1 MSSAA
6 SAKSQYPALILVG
19 AVVFVSV
26 IGYLD
31 YKTSWE
37 ISFFA
42 LYLVPIFLVSLFC
55 SRKCAIGFVVFCAL
69 MSYFVNLSSAPS
81 AQRQNLR
88 SLNRIVGFV
97 FGAVAG
103 IALRTQ
109 REHFR
114 SRLEAIERSRELEHE
129 IVRVSEREQRRIGQD
144 LHDSICQ
151 NLAAIDCA
159 AGLLKGKL
167 EARAP
172 DEARSAGEIQD
183 LLRKTLIETRSL
195 ARGIFP
201 VQVEK
206 EGLAVAVEEL
216 AATVNRMQGATVN
229 VEIEG
234 EIALKDPEVAMHLYR
249 IAQEA
254 VSNAVRHAH
263 ARTITLSLQQ
273 TPAHIT
279 LAVKDN
285 GHGIPDDHEQGMG
298 LRTIRYRTQLMEGQL
313 TINSDPTIGTL
324 VQCSVPLS
332 NHVNQ
337 S

>member
-1 MSSAA
+1 MPSAP
-6 SAKSQYPALILVG
+6 SAKSRQPFLILTG
-19 AVVFVSV
+19 ATVFVSI

-31 YKTSWE
+31 WRTSWE
-37 ISFFA
+37 VSFFA
-42 LYLVPIFLVSLFC
+42 LYLVPIFIVGWAC
-55 SRKCAIGFVVFCAL
+55 SQRSAIGFVIFCAL
-69 MSYFVNLSSAPS
+69 MSYFVNVGSAPS
-81 AQRQNLR
+81 QQRQTLR
-88 SLNRIVGFV
+88 SLNRLVGFV
-97 FGAVAG
+97 FGAMAG
-103 IALRTQ
+103 IALRAQ

-167 EARAP
+167 EARSHE
-172 DEARSAGEIQD
+172 EARSAGEIQD

-206 EGLAVAVEEL
+206 EGLAIAVEEL
-216 AATVNRMQGATVN
+216 ASTVHRMHGAIVN

-234 EIALKDPEVAMHLYR
+234 EIELKDPEIAMHLYR

-263 ARTITLSLQQ
+263 ARTITLSLHQ
-273 TPAHIT
+273 TPGHIT

-285 GHGIPDDHEQGMG
+285 GGGIPEDHEQGMG
-298 LRTIRYRTQLMEGQL
+298 LRTIRYRTQLMEGKL
-313 TINSDPTIGTL
+313 TINSDPSIGTL

-337 S
+337 I